1 MSEEKSVSKEVRA
14 RTLQGSVQSAKMD
27 KTITV
32 LVERQLQHPLYKKY
46 IRRSTR
52 LHAHDENNECQ
63 KGDIVV
69 IEESRPISKL
79 KTWRLVKVVTRADQ
93 DLPTSA

>member
-1 MSEEKSVSKEVRA
+1 MGSTENQT
-14 RTLQGSVQSAKMD
+14 RTLQGRVVSDKMD

-52 LHAHDENNECQ
+52 LHAHDAENECQ
-63 KGDIVV
+63 KGDVV
-69 IEESRPISKL
+69 IIEECRPLSKS
-79 KTWRLVKVVTRADQ
+79 KSWRLVKVVSRLDQ
-93 DLPTSA
+93 AAG